1 MQKNERG
8 TSRVKDSIVVKATEP
23 REGFAR
29 WNPDLKTSRAAQAS
43 SGNGR
48 TRRVSWL
55 LQISFGTWQSWNVF
69 GLYYNFTRKHLISHY
84 FFSKQA
90 QK

>member
-23 REGFAR
+23 REEFAR

-55 LQISFGTWQSWNVF
+55 LHISFGTWQSWNVF